1 MEQMIDAVLYI
12 NLDQR
17 KDRKKHIEKELA
29 TMGIDSARIH
39 RIPAIYEPL
48 CGHLGCALSHVKA
61 LELIQEKGWATT
73 LILEDDFQFKIG
85 SEEFDLILAE
95 PVAWDVLL
103 LAKGWGEFEP
113 ATARLNRVKWCTT
126 TSGYVIRRPYVETL
140 LANFNDAVV
149 GIRKHMVTH
158 AKKCEK
164 EGTPVTKLI
173 HGVWAIDHTW
183 KKLQKTDAFYI
194 TEPVAGKQAPFTSNT
209 F

>member
-1 MEQMIDAVLYI
+1 MIDAVLYI
-12 NLDQR
+12 NLDAR
-17 KDRKKHIEKELA
+17 VDRRTHIEKELA
-29 TMGIDSARIH
+29 TTGIDPTRIH

-85 SEEFDLILAE
+85 PEEFDLILAE

-103 LAKGWGEFEP
+103 LAKGWGEVEP

-140 LANFNDAVV
+140 LANFRDAVV
-149 GIRKHMVTH
+149 GIRKQMVAH
-158 AKKCEK
+158 AENCAV

-173 HGVWAIDHTW
+173 RDVWAIDQTW
-183 KKLQKTDAFYI
+183 RKLQKTDAFYI
-194 TEPVAGKQAPFTSNT
+194 TEPIAGKQSPFTSDT